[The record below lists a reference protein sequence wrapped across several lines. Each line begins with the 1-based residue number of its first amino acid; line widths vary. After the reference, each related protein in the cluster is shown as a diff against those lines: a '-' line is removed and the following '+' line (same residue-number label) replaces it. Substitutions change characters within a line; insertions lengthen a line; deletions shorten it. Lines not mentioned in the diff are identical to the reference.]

1 MRSLKRLRPLVGG
14 QPVRQEFDER
24 LREEMEEHLALM
36 MEEHERAGMT
46 KEEARRQAILKLGPM
61 EAIREEYQREVG
73 GVFVQ
78 TLLQDMR
85 YALRTLTKAPGFTA
99 VVVLTLALGIGA
111 NAAIFSVVNAVLL
124 QPLPYVDPGRIV
136 SVSQGRAKD
145 GIPDDG
151 MSYPTFEE
159 LRDHNRVF
167 SAAAGLAAHAL
178 TLTGR
183 GEPADMSTVAVTQ
196 DFFSVLGVKPML
208 GRTLLPED
216 GRKGAA
222 PVVVLSEALWRSRFG
237 ADGGILGQT
246 ITLDQRPYTVVGV
259 MPASFRT
266 PGLNQTVQEWI
277 PLIQD
282 PLFGSWL
289 TREGHWMPVLARLRP
304 GVSVE
309 QASAELEIIGKNLT
323 SKIPSDTGW
332 VFGVQP
338 LQEAIVGDVKT
349 PLILLLCAVGL
360 VLLIACS
367 NIANLLLARATS
379 RSKEIAVR
387 VALGASKT
395 RIARQLLTV
404 SAILGLLG
412 GAAGLALAWAG
423 VSAMSSLLPPALPK
437 FHSIHVDGPVLIFA
451 LLLSLAASLIFG
463 LAPVF
468 LAARSDPQENL
479 REGTRG
485 GESKGPQR
493 ARNIL
498 AIAEVALAM
507 VLLAGAGLLL
517 RSFAR
522 LLRVSPGFATAH
534 VVKANVSLPRFQY
547 SKPEQWT
554 AFANEL
560 MTRLQARPGM
570 RDSAI
575 VVPTPI
581 VDGFINLSFTI
592 AGNPPLAP
600 GATQTAD
607 YVTASPRYFQVMG
620 IPLLRGRLFS
630 LDDSASTPMVAVI
643 SESFARRYFPNQDPL
658 GRHIVFGFPPRG
670 NVSRE
675 IVGVVA
681 DIHDV
686 SLAKNAA
693 PMMYVPFAQAPIWG
707 GDVVVRS
714 RLSTAEVAD
723 AIRAETGSI
732 DKNLPVTEVESLP
745 AGLHESVASQR
756 FRTLLL
762 GVFSGVALLLA
773 AIGVYGVVSFSVS
786 RRTREIGVRMALGAT
801 PANIRRVVIGE
812 SARLVLLGLATGI
825 PAALILTHF
834 LSALLFGIKAT
845 DPITFLGV
853 ALLLILVA
861 LVAAYLPARRAM
873 RVDPIV
879 ALRCE

>member
-1 MRSLKRLRPLVGG
+1 
-14 QPVRQEFDER
+14 
-24 LREEMEEHLALM
+24 
-36 MEEHERAGMT
+36 
-46 KEEARRQAILKLGPM
+46 
-61 EAIREEYQREVG
+61 
-73 GVFVQ
+73 
-78 TLLQDMR
+78 
-85 YALRTLTKAPGFTA
+85 
-99 VVVLTLALGIGA
+99 
-111 NAAIFSVVNAVLL
+111 
-124 QPLPYVDPGRIV
+124 
-136 SVSQGRAKD
+136 
-145 GIPDDG
+145 
-151 MSYPTFEE
+151 
-159 LRDHNRVF
+159 
-167 SAAAGLAAHAL
+167 
-178 TLTGR
+178 
-183 GEPADMSTVAVTQ
+183 
-196 DFFSVLGVKPML
+196 
-208 GRTLLPED
+208 
-216 GRKGAA
+216 
-222 PVVVLSEALWRSRFG
+222 
-237 ADGGILGQT
+237 
-246 ITLDQRPYTVVGV
+246 
-259 MPASFRT
+259 
-266 PGLNQTVQEWI
+266 
-277 PLIQD
+277 
-282 PLFGSWL
+282 
-289 TREGHWMPVLARLRP
+289 
-304 GVSVE
+304 
-309 QASAELEIIGKNLT
+309 
-323 SKIPSDTGW
+323 
-332 VFGVQP
+332 
-338 LQEAIVGDVKT
+338 
-349 PLILLLCAVGL
+349 
-360 VLLIACS
+360 
-367 NIANLLLARATS
+367 
-379 RSKEIAVR
+379 
-387 VALGASKT
+387 
-395 RIARQLLTV
+395 
-404 SAILGLLG
+404 
-412 GAAGLALAWAG
+412 
-423 VSAMSSLLPPALPK
+423 
-437 FHSIHVDGPVLIFA
+437 
-451 LLLSLAASLIFG
+451 
-463 LAPVF
+463 
-468 LAARSDPQENL
+468 
-479 REGTRG
+479 
-485 GESKGPQR
+485 
-493 ARNIL
+493 
-498 AIAEVALAM
+498 
-507 VLLAGAGLLL
+507 
-517 RSFAR
+517 
-522 LLRVSPGFATAH
+522 
-534 VVKANVSLPRFQY
+534 
-547 SKPEQWT
+547 
-554 AFANEL
+554 
-560 MTRLQARPGM
+560 M

-801 PANIRRVVIGE
+801 PANIRRVIIGE

-825 PAALILTHF
+825 PAALILTHS

-853 ALLLILVA
+853 ALLLILAA